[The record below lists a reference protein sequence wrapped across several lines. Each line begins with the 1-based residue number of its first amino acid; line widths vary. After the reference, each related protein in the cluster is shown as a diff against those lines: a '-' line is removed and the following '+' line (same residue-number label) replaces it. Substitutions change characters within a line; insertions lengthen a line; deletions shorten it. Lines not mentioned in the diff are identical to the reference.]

1 MSQVIYLVLIFFV
14 SLTMTILYLFLG
26 KLGKFIKLLLIF
38 LFSILFS
45 YICYLYNYF
54 IFNEYVFLT
63 ILYAIY
69 IGNLV
74 KLGVNKR
81 INKL

>member
-1 MSQVIYLVLIFFV
+1 MSQVIYLVIIFFV
-14 SLTMTILYLFLG
+14 SFIMTLLYLFIN
-26 KLGKFIKLLLIF
+26 KLGKFIKLLLII
-38 LFSILFS
+38 LFSIIFS

-69 IGNLV
+69 TGNLV
-74 KLGVNKR
+74 KVGVNKR
-81 INKL
+81 INKM

>member
-14 SLTMTILYLFLG
+14 SLTMTLLYLFLG

>member
-1 MSQVIYLVLIFFV
+1 MSQVIYLVIIFFV
-14 SLTMTILYLFLG
+14 SFIMTLLYLFIN
-26 KLGKFIKLLLIF
+26 KLGKFIKLLLIII
-38 LFSILFS
+38 FSIIFS

-69 IGNLV
+69 TGNLV
-74 KLGVNKR
+74 KVGVNKR
-81 INKL
+81 INKM

>member
-14 SLTMTILYLFLG
+14 SLTMTLLYLFLG

-74 KLGVNKR
+74 KIGVNKR
-81 INKL
+81 INKM